1 MSMASR
7 CGFVFSESVG
17 LQPDTGGS
25 WKGHWIWSQGEAWV
39 LVQVPSSGDQASL
52 KQTFIGVL
60 LMAINP
66 TRCGAHRKSTKYMDS
81 ASSRNSHFSGGRN
94 WG

>member
-7 CGFVFSESVG
+7 CVGLLLGESVG

-25 WKGHWIWSQGEAWV
+25 WKGHWIGSQASWV

-52 KQTFIGVL
+52 KQTFIE
-60 LMAINP
+60 
-66 TRCGAHRKSTKYMDS
+66 CY
-81 ASSRNSHFSGGRN
+81 
-94 WG
+94 